1 MEKRFVGPQEL
12 SQILDLKVDTVYSWA
27 WQRKIPY
34 FKMGRLVKFDL
45 KEIEA
50 WLKDK
55 RVREIH

>member
-12 SQILDLKVDTVYSWA
+12 SQLLDLKVDTIYAWA

-34 FKMGRLVKFDL
+34 FKIGRLVKFDL

-55 RVREIH
+55 RVKEIH